1 MKTLFNSNHVD
12 FKIVELDPVSDG
24 ANLQEALH
32 QLTGRKTVPNVF
44 VDGTSIG
51 GSDDTFKLHDSGK
64 LMPKLVRLG
73 VVEAKKKSPQDSDRP
88 EL

>member
-1 MKTLFNSNHVD
+1 MKTLFNSNNVE
-12 FKIVELDPVSDG
+12 FKVVELDNVSDG
-24 ANLQEALH
+24 AELQEALH

-44 VDGTSIG
+44 VGGSTIG

-64 LMPKLVRLG
+64 LMPRLERLG
-73 VVEAKKKSPQDSDRP
+73 VISKKKSPQDTDRP